1 MIKGSKYCSDVME
14 KLFNKVLVMTKKD
27 NKDFKT
33 STKCWI
39 IDNNYIDSDTKVKD
53 HCDIQWKM

>member
-1 MIKGSKYCSDVME
+1 MIKGSKYCSGVME

-39 IDNNYIDSDTKVKD
+39 IDNNYIDSDAKVKD